1 VDSAI
6 GARLARFRAN
16 SCVETGSVFAQ
27 WDRGGAKWS
36 RPEGNVMKSR
46 TRISVG
52 DVIAFVVSL
61 VAAMHLVGLTLA
73 WWGSSPFHF

>member
-1 VDSAI
+1 
-6 GARLARFRAN
+6 
-16 SCVETGSVFAQ
+16 
-27 WDRGGAKWS
+27 
-36 RPEGNVMKSR
+36 MKSR
-46 TRISVG
+46 TRVSVG